1 MTWDVEHDRQ
11 DPRGQDAGT
20 TLDDRTV
27 AQAVAIMTTEHYN
40 LQSIRAA
47 TISDSS
53 SRASLFLGTVSS
65 TLVALAFVGQV
76 SKSTDPRQPDLG
88 EPFYVFSL
96 VLFPSLLFL
105 GLVTFDRV
113 LQSAIEDDAA
123 ARGINRI
130 RHYYVEIAPQLA
142 PYFMQST
149 HDDDAGTAQ
158 NMGLVSVWWQIFL
171 DRAGMIAVINSV
183 IAGVSAS
190 LIVSRLVVTKPL
202 ALYVL
207 IGAVAFLVS
216 LALHQLYQAVWWHR
230 TNARLPVM
238 FPSPKGYQ
246 EVKPRRR

>member
-1 MTWDVEHDRQ
+1 MDVAHARH

-27 AQAVAIMTTEHYN
+27 AQAVTIMTTEHYN
-40 LQSIRAA
+40 LQAIRAA
-47 TISDSS
+47 TIADSS
-53 SRASLFLGTVSS
+53 SRASLFLGTVTS

-76 SKSTDPRQPDLG
+76 SKTAKDLG

-96 VLFPSLLFL
+96 VLLPSLLFL

-113 LQSAIEDDAA
+113 LQSALEDDAA

-149 HDDDAGTAQ
+149 HDDDAGAAQ

-183 IAGVSAS
+183 ITGAVAG
-190 LIVSRLVVTKPL
+190 LIVSRLEMTAPL
-202 ALYVL
+202 ALDLL

-216 LALHQLYQAVWWHR
+216 LALHQLYQAVWWR
-230 TNARLPVM
+230 RANARLPVM
-238 FPSPKGYQ
+238 FPSPTG
-246 EVKPRRR
+246 